1 MSLAGKKVL
10 VLTANYFEES
20 ELIYAVYRL
29 LEEEA
34 QVTVASPDGAAL
46 TGKNHMTP
54 FPVDT
59 SYDDIEAASFDA
71 VVIPGGFA
79 PDLVRRFPKALQV
92 VRELDAVR
100 KPVATVCH
108 GGWVPISAGIVNGRK
123 ATSVSAIKD
132 DMINAG
138 VNFVDEPVVVDGNLI
153 TSRVPADM
161 GPWMKAVIEAI
172 RTA

>member
-20 ELIYAVYRL
+20 ELIYPVYRL
-29 LEEEA
+29 REEDAE
-34 QVTVASPDGAAL
+34 VTVASPDGAAL
-46 TGKNHMTP
+46 TGKNHMSP
-54 FPVDT
+54 FPVDA
-59 SYDDIEAASFDA
+59 SYDDLDAGSFDA
-71 VVIPGGFA
+71 VIVPGGFA
-79 PDLVRRFPKALQV
+79 PDLVRRFPKALQL
-92 VRELDAVR
+92 VREIDAAE

-108 GGWVPISAGIVNGRK
+108 GGWVAISAGIVEGRK

-132 DMINAG
+132 DMVNAG
-138 VNFVDEPVVVDGNLI
+138 VNFVDEAVVVDGNLI

>member
-29 LEEEA
+29 KEEEA
-34 QVTVASPDGAAL
+34 DVTVASPDGAPL
-46 TGKNHMTP
+46 TGKNHMSP
-54 FPVDT
+54 FPVDA
-59 SYDDIEAASFDA
+59 SYDDVTASDFDA

-79 PDLVRRFPKALQV
+79 PDLVRRFPKALDL
-92 VRELDAVR
+92 VRATDAAK

-108 GGWVPISAGIVNGRK
+108 GGWVAISAGIVKGRK
-123 ATSVSAIKD
+123 ATAVSAIKD
-132 DMINAG
+132 DMVNAG
-138 VNFVDEPVVVDGNLI
+138 VDFVDEPVVVDDNLI

>member
-1 MSLAGKKVL
+1 MSLSGKKVL

-29 LEEEA
+29 REEGAE
-34 QVTVASPDGAAL
+34 VTVASPDGAAL
-46 TGKNHMTP
+46 TGKNHMSP
-54 FPVDT
+54 FPVDA
-59 SYDDIEAASFDA
+59 SYDAVGANSFDA

-79 PDLVRRFPKALQV
+79 PDLVRRFPKALEL
-92 VRELDAVR
+92 VRDLNAAN

-108 GGWVPISAGIVNGRK
+108 GGWVAISAGIVDGRK
-123 ATSVSAIKD
+123 ATAVSAIKD
-132 DMINAG
+132 DMVNAG
-138 VNFVDEPVVVDGNLI
+138 VNFVDEPVVIDGNLI

-161 GPWMKAVIEAI
+161 GAWMKALIEAI

>member
-1 MSLAGKKVL
+1 MSLANKKVL

-29 LEEEA
+29 REEGAE
-34 QVTVASPDGAAL
+34 VTVASPDGAAL
-46 TGKNHMTP
+46 TGKNHMSP
-54 FPVDT
+54 FPADT
-59 SYDDIEAASFDA
+59 SYDALGAGSFDA

-79 PDLVRRFPKALQV
+79 PDLVRRYPKALEL
-92 VRELDAVR
+92 VREINAAN

-108 GGWVPISAGIVNGRK
+108 GGWVAISAGIVKGRK
-123 ATSVSAIKD
+123 ATAVSAIKD
-132 DMINAG
+132 DMVNAG
-138 VNFVDEPVVVDGNLI
+138 VEFVDEPVVTDGNLI

-161 GPWMKAVIEAI
+161 GLWMKAVIEAI